1 MNDSEH
7 LNKRERA
14 ERGLEDLREM
24 LVEMI
29 TDGGKIHPGIDAE
42 IDVAHALEGL
52 DRAED
57 ALRKWTERDI
67 DGEWRRDSESP
78 TSDELAQRSR
88 SLANT
93 CVDIINELESNDE
106 YSAGAHMGAA
116 AGVLRDVVAHPHV
129 EGDQSIVRLSMVL
142 DALERAREEVA
153 DAEVEESIGSLL
165 TDIRELCGDLE

>member
-7 LNKRERA
+7 LNKQERA

-29 TDGGKIHPGIDAE
+29 SDGGEIHPGVDAE

-52 DRAED
+52 ERAED
-57 ALRKWTERDI
+57 ALRKWTKRDI
-67 DGEWRRDSESP
+67 DGEWRQDSESL
-78 TSDELAQRSR
+78 TSDDLAQRSR
-88 SLANT
+88 SLADT

-106 YSAGAHMGAA
+106 YSAGAHVGGAEGA
-116 AGVLRDVVAHPHV
+116 LRDVVAHPQV
-129 EGDQSIVRLSMVL
+129 EGNQSIARLRMVL

-153 DAEVEESIGSLL
+153 DAEVEDSIGSLL
-165 TDIRELCGDLE
+165 TDVRELCGDLE

>member
-29 TDGGKIHPGIDAE
+29 TDGGKIHPGVDAE
-42 IDVAHALEGL
+42 IDVANALEGL
-52 DRAED
+52 DRAEE

-67 DGEWRRDSESP
+67 DGEWRQDSESL
-78 TSDELAQRSR
+78 TTNELAHRSR
-88 SLANT
+88 SLADT
-93 CVDIINELESNDE
+93 CVDIINKLESNNE
-106 YSAGAHMGAA
+106 YSAGAHVGAA
-116 AGVLRDVVAHPHV
+116 EGALRDVVVNPNV
-129 EGDQSIVRLSMVL
+129 EGGQSIARLRMVL

-153 DAEVEESIGSLL
+153 DAEVEDSIGSLL
-165 TDIRELCGDLE
+165 TDVRELCGDLE